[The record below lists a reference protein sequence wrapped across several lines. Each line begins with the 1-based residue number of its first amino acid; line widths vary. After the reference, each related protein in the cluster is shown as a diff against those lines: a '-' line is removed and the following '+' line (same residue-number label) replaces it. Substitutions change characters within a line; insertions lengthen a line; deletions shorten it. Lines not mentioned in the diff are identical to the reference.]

1 MSQNRNG
8 NGKQMPQRKPYQ
20 SSHSPYRLNSR
31 PATTSRVG
39 ESLPPQET
47 SRVRALRFPRLRR
60 PKRAPESTGS
70 QHDADPRRKI
80 LKDRLPDEIVLK
92 FYRRSKWQIFYLG
105 AFPAILTV
113 ITFVAF
119 LVSAFLPLLNIFA
132 IPLLIMTLLWWA
144 WTIIDWEN
152 DYLILTSKRFVHIEK
167 VFLFE
172 STRDEIRSVDFTEVK
187 LEAKRG
193 SLEFAFQIGTIVIQ
207 GKGGT
212 ITFNRVAKPDKIYQ
226 EIDNDYKERRKS
238 RRKERDEYMD
248 GYFLAKAKHNS
259 PPAPN
264 YAVDIPHLDEKAGFI
279 ARTFSGKPVVS
290 IDDMK
295 RKQIVWRKHPF
306 LLIKSEFIPLVLALI
321 YLIGLVLG
329 LPLLLG
335 LGGLFAVLT
344 IPAALILAAILLA
357 VLWYRYDDW
366 ENDVYILN
374 VEEVIDS
381 EKLPFGFNEFKDRVK
396 LASVQ
401 EIQLNKPGILA
412 NIFNYG
418 SVQVN
423 RIGSSK
429 PLSFH
434 NIPNP
439 DAVQMQIGRWK
450 DARVE
455 IAESMEDQR
464 IVDFLVRHRHNLHHL
479 LEED

>member
-1 MSQNRNG
+1 MSQNLNG
-8 NGKQMPQRKPYQ
+8 NGKNRPQRKSYQ
-20 SSHSPYRLNSR
+20 TSRSPYRLNSR
-31 PATTSRVG
+31 PASAAKLG
-39 ESLPPQET
+39 EPVVQQGT

-60 PKRAPESTGS
+60 PKRTPEITEN
-70 QHDADPRRKI
+70 QRDADPRRKI

-92 FYRRSKWQIFYLG
+92 YYRRSKWQILYLS
-105 AFPAILTV
+105 AIPAILTP
-113 ITFVAF
+113 ITIVALF
-119 LVSAFLPLLNIFA
+119 FSALLPLLSIVA
-132 IPLLIMTLLWWA
+132 IPLLIVTLLWWG
-144 WTIIDWEN
+144 WTIIDWGN
-152 DYLILTSKRFVHIEK
+152 DYLILTTKRFVHIEK

-248 GYFLAKAKHNS
+248 GYFMAKARHNAT
-259 PPAPN
+259 PAPD
-264 YAVDIPHLDEKAGFI
+264 YAVDIPHLEEKAGFI
-279 ARTFSGKPVVS
+279 ARTLSGKPIVS
-290 IDDMK
+290 IDEMK

-306 LLIKSEFIPLVLALI
+306 LLIKSEFIPLVLALL
-321 YLIGLVLG
+321 YLIALVISV
-329 LPLLLG
+329 PLLLG
-335 LGGLFAVLT
+335 LGGLFAIVT
-344 IPAALILAAILLA
+344 IPIALVLLVILLA

-374 VEEVIDS
+374 IEEVIDS
-381 EKLPFGFNEFKDRVK
+381 EKLPFGFNEFKDRIK

-401 EIQLNKPGILA
+401 EIQLNKPGFFP

-418 SVQVN
+418 SVQIN
-423 RIGSSK
+423 RIGGSK
-429 PLSFH
+429 PLTFR

-455 IAESMEDQR
+455 IAESIEDQR